1 MLGKYVRV
9 RVTDPMHSVDSE
21 KNFTYEL
28 NYGTVESGLDARS
41 PVKGAYVMGVTH
53 RVRVFEG
60 RVIAVIKR
68 KDMGGI
74 ILVVAPKS
82 KRYIVHQIEDA
93 IAFAEK
99 EGTYELSCLYEASCG
114 AIVYRI
120 INGEV
125 RFLLIKNKRSA
136 NWGFPKGHME
146 RGENEKETAYREV
159 LEEAGIHIRFM
170 PDFRYKSEYSI
181 QGRIEKKV
189 IIFLATTDDTSTI
202 IQREEIEEYLWL
214 KFDKAMSS
222 LKFPNDKNLLRKAN
236 EYLERTGVATNG

>member
-9 RVTDPMHSVDSE
+9 KVTDPMHSVDSE

-53 RVRVFEG
+53 RVGIFEG

-68 KDMGGI
+68 KNMGGI
-74 ILVVAPKS
+74 LLVVAPKS

-99 EGTYELSCLYEASCG
+99 EGTYDLSCLYEASCG

-146 RGENEKETAYREV
+146 RGETEKETAYREV
-159 LEEAGIHIRFM
+159 LEETGIRIRFL

-189 IIFLATTDDTSTI
+189 IIFLGTTDDTNTI

-214 KFDKAMSS
+214 KFDKAINS

-236 EYLERTGVATNG
+236 EYLERVGVATNG